1 MEEMKLRIL
10 DLAREYNQKRRDI
23 IAIAL
28 ECGELLT
35 KAKAQTPHSEW
46 GRYLEGVDLN
56 DRMARQWMQLADFGL
71 NADTVEHLGG
81 IRATLENLRPR
92 KGASNKEIALQM
104 ELLEVLREEQDIRA
118 RIAEKESEIAEL
130 VGDVM
135 PDRYARFNR
144 QQAQIKELK
153 GDNTKLRTDTND
165 LQQEHNKVLK
175 KIKEAE
181 VA

>member
-23 IAIAL
+23 IAVAL

-35 KAKAQTPHSEW
+35 KAKAQTPHGEW
-46 GRYLEGVDLN
+46 GRYLEGVELN
-56 DRMARQWMQLADFGL
+56 DRTARQWMQLADFGL

-81 IRATLENLRPR
+81 IRATLENIRPR

-144 QQAQIKELK
+144 QQAQIHEMRA
-153 GDNTKLRTDTND
+153 DNAKLLGNYTD
-165 LQQEHNKVLK
+165 LQHEHKKVLK
-175 KIKEAE
+175 QIKEAE
-181 VA
+181 AA